1 MNGRR
6 CYGVSLATRG
16 EKTRVG
22 DVKRVVEAREELR
35 IEIVAVTAK
44 PRLVARVDVGRCF
57 STREWIFTKFC
68 FVDVIEV
75 FPVITFLFIISAI
88 LGFRLIELLL
98 ERLKIESGLLLGGFL
113 FLLEV

>member
-1 MNGRR
+1 MNGRG
-6 CYGVSLATRG
+6 CYGVSFATRG
-16 EKTRVG
+16 EKTWVG

-44 PRLVARVDVGRCF
+44 PRLVARVDIGRCF
-57 STREWIFTKFC
+57 PMREWVVTKFC